1 MLFIISSKIYITNPE
16 NVNLFESSQDG
27 LSVKNKRI
35 TDLADPSVSSDAVN
49 KKYVT
54 NQLGSMP
61 ITVSGSSSDLNLNHF
76 KILNLTD
83 PTVSSDAVNKKY
95 IDRQITLVNSKITNP
110 QTPEFKRYSDSQHIK
125 ETFKPN
131 FWISGHYNNGLK
143 IDNDAESGSKNHTL
157 VELTG
162 SGYVTNGTFSHA
174 NGVFRF
180 TKTNN
185 FNIVSTTL
193 YETHYTF
200 FFIGSQDIGKKGRL
214 FTSNIGNR
222 LFGYWDN
229 KYGSLW
235 INVNINVNGKGIND
249 GKRYSFTLR
258 NDNGKKTAF
267 INNEQYI
274 NSSNG
279 GRYWGKVVIGTS
291 LNYSGEAGTGNVYEA
306 ICFNRAL
313 NNSEI
318 TTINEK
324 IFKYYPT
331 V

>member
-1 MLFIISSKIYITNPE
+1 ML
-16 NVNLFESSQDG
+16 NV
-27 LSVKNKRI
+27 
-35 TDLADPSVSSDAVN
+35 
-49 KKYVT
+49 
-54 NQLGSMP
+54 
-61 ITVSGSSSDLNLNHF
+61 
-76 KILNLTD
+76 
-83 PTVSSDAVNKKY
+83 
-95 IDRQITLVNSKITNP
+95 
-110 QTPEFKRYSDSQHIK
+110 
-125 ETFKPN
+125 
-131 FWISGHYNNGLK
+131 SGHYNNGLK
-143 IDNDAESGSKNHTL
+143 IDNSTRVDGL
-157 VELTG
+157 IELTG
-162 SGYVTNGTFSHA
+162 SGYVINGAFSHA
-174 NGVFRF
+174 NGVFHF

-200 FFIGSQDIGKKGRL
+200 FFIASQDIGKKGRL

-222 LFGYWDN
+222 LFGYWDD

-235 INVNINVNGKGIND
+235 IDININVNGKGVND
-249 GKRYSFTLR
+249 GKRYLFTLR

-274 NSSNG
+274 DSSNG

-291 LNYSGEAGTGNVYEA
+291 LNYPGEAGIGNVCEV

-324 IFKYYPT
+324 LFKYYPII
-331 V
+331 